1 MTRTR
6 TSLILVCRIN
16 NNISES
22 TEPGEDA
29 ESLGSSTG
37 CMPLLEQ
44 MPLQSSIHDSP
55 RARHLRRQNS
65 KDDMPVIDKEM
76 PCIEKE
82 FPVLERQTSI
92 SPEYVYF

>member
-1 MTRTR
+1 M
-6 TSLILVCRIN
+6 ILYILDA
-16 NNISES
+16 
-22 TEPGEDA
+22 TETGEDA
-29 ESLGSSTG
+29 ESLSSSTG

-44 MPLQSSIHDSP
+44 MPLQSPIHDSP

-65 KDDMPVIDKEM
+65 KDDMPVIEKEM

-92 SPEYVYF
+92 SPEYVIQLLPSLR